1 MNQRN
6 PNAMSPARSL
16 RENQT
21 KSEGLLWS
29 ILRARQLCGLKFRR
43 QHPIGPWVT
52 DFACPEKMLVIEI
65 DGGYHDETSDED
77 IRRQENIQDLG
88 WTVLRFTDMEVEQD
102 AEAVVRAIA
111 EELNLPYEFNKRRA
125 TGSGMMNVKVRKRE
139 PK

>member
-1 MNQRN
+1 
-6 PNAMSPARSL
+6 MSTARSL

-88 WTVLRFTDMEVEQD
+88 WTVLRFTDKEVEQD
-102 AEAVVRAIA
+102 AEALVRAIA
-111 EELNLPYEFNKRRA
+111 KELNLPYEIKKRRA
-125 TGSGMMNVKVRKRE
+125 TGSGIMNVKGRKKGE